1 MRCAD
6 SANGAAEDLGRCRVL
21 CSAVPMSAG
30 EGLNGSETEAGI
42 GYLLV
47 CNHDDPERFNVLV
60 LTSRDP
66 DLLPAVGRS
75 MHMAYVELK

>member
-1 MRCAD
+1 
-6 SANGAAEDLGRCRVL
+6 
-21 CSAVPMSAG
+21 MSAG